1 MADASGM
8 IMFWRRL
15 TLDFRIFLAA
25 AMELVITVMSWI
37 LSIFM
42 AGISPVQI
50 AIISAS
56 RGVTFIE

>member
-1 MADASGM
+1 MADASRM

-15 TLDFRIFLAA
+15 TLDSRIFLAA
-25 AMELVITVMSWI
+25 VMELVITVMSWI

-42 AGISPVQI
+42 AGISLVQI
-50 AIISAS
+50 VIISAS

>member
-15 TLDFRIFLAA
+15 TLDSRIFLAA

-37 LSIFM
+37 SSIFM